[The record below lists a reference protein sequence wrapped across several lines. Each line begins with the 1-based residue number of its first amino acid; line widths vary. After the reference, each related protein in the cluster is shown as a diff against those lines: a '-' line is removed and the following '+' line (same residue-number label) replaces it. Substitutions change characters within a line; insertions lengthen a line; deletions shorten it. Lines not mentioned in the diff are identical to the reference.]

1 MTDAMV
7 QGLHEREES
16 RIRRFFSRRLGNRE
30 DAVDATQ
37 ETFMRMLEAS
47 RSTLIENPQAYL
59 FQVARSVARV
69 ASERAARE
77 RAMFV
82 EDSEG
87 LEHAEDRPIQDRI
100 VNARQS
106 REHAR
111 LELIG
116 RLCPARGHP
125 AHAQRPRLSFE
136 RAPVALAEFG
146 YLRDRQLELLSD
158 AARGLARP
166 GEQAAINRRDSCG
179 PQPMGCGERLR
190 AAKIGQRHVRRAG
203 DEAPQI
209 GFALAVAEETE
220 RPR

>member
-1 MTDAMV
+1 MTDAIM

-16 RIRRFFSRRLGNRE
+16 RIRRFFSRRLRNRE

-100 VNARQS
+100 VNARQC
-106 REHAR
+106 
-111 LELIG
+111 LLIG
-116 RLCPARGHP
+116 W
-125 AHAQRPRLSFE
+125 
-136 RAPVALAEFG
+136 
-146 YLRDRQLELLSD
+146 
-158 AARGLARP
+158 RGLAQTEPIGTCSLACLTHSNASGCSPR
-166 GEQAAINRRDSCG
+166 AIFSTASALPEPAFSSIFVSTTKRRFC
-179 PQPMGCGERLR
+179 E
-190 AAKIGQRHVRRAG
+190 AG
-203 DEAPQI
+203 
-209 GFALAVAEETE
+209 AVGKLLK
-220 RPR
+220 